1 MTNLIS
7 TRTAASR
14 SKNSKFGKLSLKHA
28 GLVLFGL
35 LMLYPL
41 LWMLKSSLTPE
52 GDIFDNFG
60 LLPGELTFQN
70 YVNGWSSGEG
80 VGFTGYFLNTILI
93 VVGSLAGNLL
103 SCSLAAYA
111 FARLPFRLKKTFFAL
126 MLAGI
131 MLPYHVVAIPQY
143 IMFSSAGL
151 VGTTFLPLIIPK
163 ILAVDA
169 FFVFLM
175 VQFLRGIPRELDEAA
190 SIDGAGPF
198 RTFWSVILPLMK
210 PALIT
215 TTIFTFIWTWND
227 FFSPLIYLTVP
238 ESYTVSLGLNS
249 LVDSQTSSGL
259 GSLFA
264 MSVITL
270 IPVFLFFLFAQKHL
284 VQGIATTGSK
294 G

>member
-1 MTNLIS
+1 
-7 TRTAASR
+7 
-14 SKNSKFGKLSLKHA
+14 
-28 GLVLFGL
+28 
-35 LMLYPL
+35 MLYPL
-41 LWMLKSSLTPE
+41 LWMLKSSFTPE
-52 GDIFDNFG
+52 SDIFDSFG
-60 LLPGELTFQN
+60 LVPGELTFEN
-70 YVNGWSSGEG
+70 YVKGWSSGEG
-80 VGFTGYFLNTILI
+80 VGFTGYFINTALI
-93 VVGSLAGNLL
+93 VAGSLIGNLL

-111 FARLPFRLKKTFFAL
+111 FARLDFRLKKTFFAL

-143 IMFSSAGL
+143 IMFSSTGL

-169 FFVFLM
+169 FFIFLM

-259 GSLFA
+259 GPLFA

>member
-1 MTNLIS
+1 MTNL
-7 TRTAASR
+7 TTAATV
-14 SKNSKFGKLSLKHA
+14 SKVSIKHA
-28 GLVLFGL
+28 GLIFFGL
-35 LMLYPL
+35 FMLYPL
-41 LWMLKSSLTPE
+41 LWMLKSSFTPE
-52 GDIFDNFG
+52 SKIFDDFG
-60 LLPGELTFQN
+60 LVPGELTLEN
-70 YVNGWSSGEG
+70 YVKGWSAGEG
-80 VGFTGYFLNTILI
+80 FGFTGYFLNTLVI
-93 VVGSLAGNLL
+93 VAGSLVGNLV

-111 FARLPFRLKKTFFAL
+111 FARLTFKLKSVFFAL

-143 IMFSSAGL
+143 IMFSSTGL

-169 FFVFLM
+169 FFIFLM

-238 ESYTVSLGLNS
+238 ESYTISLGLNS

-259 GSLFA
+259 GALFA
-264 MSVITL
+264 MSVVTL
-270 IPVFLFFLFAQKHL
+270 IPIFLFFLFAQKHI

>member
-1 MTNLIS
+1 MTNLL
-7 TRTAASR
+7 TAPTAAAR
-14 SKNSKFGKLSLKHA
+14 LSLKHV
-28 GLVLFGL
+28 GLILFGL

-41 LWMLKSSLTPE
+41 LWMLKSSFIPE
-52 GDIFDNFG
+52 SKIFDDFG
-60 LLPGELTFQN
+60 LIPGELTLEN
-70 YVNGWSSGEG
+70 YIKGWNSGEG
-80 VGFTGYFLNTILI
+80 IGFTGYFLNTFLI
-93 VVGSLAGNLL
+93 VAGSLIGNLL

-111 FARLPFRLKKTFFAL
+111 FARLNFKLKTAFFAL

-143 IMFSSAGL
+143 ILFSSTGL

-190 SIDGAGPF
+190 AIDGAGPF
-198 RTFWSVILPLMK
+198 RTFWAVILPLMK

-259 GSLFA
+259 GPLFA

-270 IPVFLFFLFAQKHL
+270 VPVFLFFLFAQKHI

>member
-1 MTNLIS
+1 MTNLL
-7 TRTAASR
+7 TAPTNAAR
-14 SKNSKFGKLSLKHA
+14 LSFKHA

-41 LWMLKSSLTPE
+41 LWMLKSSFIPE
-52 GDIFDNFG
+52 SKIFDDFG
-60 LLPGELTFQN
+60 LIPSELTLEN
-70 YVNGWSSGEG
+70 YVKGWNSGEG
-80 VGFTGYFLNTILI
+80 IGFTGYFLNTFLI
-93 VVGSLAGNLL
+93 VAGSLVGNLL

-111 FARLPFRLKKTFFAL
+111 FARLNFKLKTVFFAL

-143 IMFSSAGL
+143 ILFSSTGL

-198 RTFWSVILPLMK
+198 RTFWAVILPLMK

-259 GSLFA
+259 GPLFA

-270 IPVFLFFLFAQKHL
+270 VPVFLFFLFAQKHI